1 MTRRTVLTLRLVAS
15 WQLREALLLATCLL
29 VGCGGGEGGATVTGV
44 VTFNGAPVTTGVI
57 GFYKAGTKALGAPIS
72 PDGSYSLTIPPGDYQ
87 VRVDAPSPMPEGW
100 KEGQPL
106 PKLPPRPVPE
116 KYATFDSSGITA
128 AIDGEANQQ
137 FDVKLP

>member
-1 MTRRTVLTLRLVAS
+1 MTRRTLCALRSVTS
-15 WQLREALLLATCLL
+15 WQLQGALLVATCML
-29 VGCGGGEGGATVTGV
+29 VGCGRGEGGSTVSGV

-72 PDGSYSLTIPPGDYQ
+72 PDGRYSLTIPSGDYQ
-87 VRVDAPSPMPEGW
+87 VRVDAPAPMPEGW

-128 AIDGEANQQ
+128 AINDEATQQ
-137 FDVKLP
+137 FDVNLP